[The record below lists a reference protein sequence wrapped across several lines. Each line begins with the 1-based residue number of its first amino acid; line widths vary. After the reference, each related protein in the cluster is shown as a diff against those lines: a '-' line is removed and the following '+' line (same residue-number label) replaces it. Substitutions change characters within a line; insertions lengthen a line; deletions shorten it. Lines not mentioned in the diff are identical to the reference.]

1 VALFRLCPIGV
12 RVCGSTLTIARLS
25 LAPEFSDKLAMTDKF
40 PVIFDKANDNIGRVV
55 CNFE

>member
-1 VALFRLCPIGV
+1 MGQA
-12 RVCGSTLTIARLS
+12 LTIARLS

-40 PVIFDKANDNIGRVV
+40 PVIFDKANDNIGRVA